1 MPEQFDGIVSIAA
14 SPGGTPVITLD
25 GTTGDIS
32 VGAKGRDGDLV
43 LRDNVGNPRVVIN
56 AQDGTLV
63 LKDANG
69 VDSVSLDARFGLL
82 DLGGPRNEGDLRIR
96 DNSGTFV
103 FTFDSTFAVLDI
115 GGSGNEGDVRVHNN
129 AGDVTIHLD
138 GGSGDI
144 KLHGAD
150 LAEDFSAHGN
160 IEPGSVVVAL
170 GVDEVAA
177 AREAYD
183 RRVIGIAAGA
193 GGLRSGLRLGTRP
206 GKERIPVA
214 VAGRAYCK
222 ADAAYGPIAL
232 GDLLTSSSTHGHAMR
247 VADPAAA
254 AGAIIGKALGKL
266 EHGMGLIPVLLALR

>member
-1 MPEQFDGIVSIAA
+1 MPEQFDGLVSIAA
-14 SPGGTPVITLD
+14 TPGGTPVITLD
-25 GTTGDIS
+25 GATGDVS
-32 VGAKGRDGDLV
+32 LGTKGRDGDLV
-43 LRDNVGNPRVVIN
+43 LRDASGNPRVIIN
-56 AQDGTLV
+56 GQDGTLV

-69 VDSVSLDARFGLL
+69 IDAVFLDARFGLL

-115 GGSGNEGDVRVHNN
+115 GGAGNEGDLRMHNN
-129 AGDVTIHLD
+129 AGDTTIHLD

-150 LAEDFSAHGN
+150 LAEDFAAHTD

-170 GVDEVAA
+170 GVDEVAVA
-177 AREAYD
+177 AEACD

-193 GGLRSGLRLGTRP
+193 GGLRSALRLGMRP
-206 GKERIPVA
+206 GTERIPVA

-222 ADAAYGPIAL
+222 ADAAHGAIGL
-232 GDLLTSSSTHGHAMR
+232 GDLLTTSSTLGHAMR
-247 VADPAAA
+247 VADPAQA
-254 AGAIIGKALGKL
+254 AGAIIGKALAKL
-266 EHGMGLIPVLLALR
+266 ERGTGLIPVLLALR